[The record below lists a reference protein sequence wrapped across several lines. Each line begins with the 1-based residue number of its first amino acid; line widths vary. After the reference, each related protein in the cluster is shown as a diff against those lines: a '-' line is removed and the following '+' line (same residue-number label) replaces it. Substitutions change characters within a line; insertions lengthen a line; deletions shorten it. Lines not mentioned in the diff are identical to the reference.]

1 MASEQELAEVGRI
14 VLSTFSFIFVF
25 SYFLDDYFSFS
36 FTSLDFVIWPY
47 LGIGKGHA
55 NLSDILVRVNSCFP
69 QYSVFSNI
77 F

>member
-14 VLSTFSFIFVF
+14 VLSSFPIF
-25 SYFLDDYFSFS
+25 SYLLDDYFSFS

-47 LGIGKGHA
+47 VDIGKGHA
-55 NLSDILVRVNSCFP
+55 KFSDIIVRVNSCFP

>member
-14 VLSTFSFIFVF
+14 VLSSFPIF

-47 LGIGKGHA
+47 LGIGKVHA

-69 QYSVFSNI
+69 RYSVFSNI